1 MNIKNNIW
9 IIGGGSLIAGLLLG
23 YSVGVRPYDR
33 GFGMTGDRYH
43 GEPKIDNKYPD
54 MHGAM
59 DGMMG
64 GLAGKTGDALDE
76 AFLDDMIVHH
86 EGAVR
91 MAEQLLAETKRPEL
105 IKLGNDVVATQT
117 KEIEMMKGWRKEWFN
132 K

>member
-1 MNIKNNIW
+1 MW

-23 YSVGVRPYDR
+23 YCVGVRPYDR
-33 GFGMTGDRYH
+33 GFGMMGDRYY
-43 GEPKIDNKYPD
+43 GESRGDNKYSG

-59 DGMMG
+59 DGMTG

-76 AFLDDMIVHH
+76 AFLDGMILHH

-91 MAEQLLAETKRPEL
+91 MAEQLLTETKRPEL
-105 IKLGNDVVATQT
+105 IKLGNDVVTAQT
-117 KEIEMMKGWRKEWFN
+117 KEIEMMKDWRTEWFT